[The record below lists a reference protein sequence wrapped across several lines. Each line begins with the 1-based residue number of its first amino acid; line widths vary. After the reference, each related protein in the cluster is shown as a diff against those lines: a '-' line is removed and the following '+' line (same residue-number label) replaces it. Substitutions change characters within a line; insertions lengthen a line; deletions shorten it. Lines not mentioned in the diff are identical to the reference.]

1 MTVSRRESKLRLG
14 SLIALPLLLAVA
26 FAVNARRN
34 VEDYVRQIETSVRP
48 APAGQVYAGAEWQV
62 EKVRL
67 IGDGRD
73 TKVTFPGQMRLVIVQ
88 LVATAREPIGEGWS
102 QCRFTLVD
110 DRGRRWLPLDP
121 MLSRDISRDLDRKA
135 KPVDGCNITSL
146 HPPAKD
152 ASVTIE
158 EKFVV
163 PADVLPSLKARLSFV
178 ATRPEAID
186 LPLKFD

>member
-1 MTVSRRESKLRLG
+1 MMASSREKRLRLL
-14 SLIALPLLLAVA
+14 SLLALPVLLGAA

-34 VEDYVRQIETSVRP
+34 VVNYVEQIEMHARP
-48 APAGQVYAGAEWQV
+48 VSGETYAGAVWQV

-73 TKVTFPGQMRLVIVQ
+73 TRVTFPGQMRLVIVQ
-88 LVATAREPIGEGWS
+88 LKATAREAIGEGWA

-110 DRGRRWLPLDP
+110 DQGRRWLPLDP
-121 MLSRDISRDLDRKA
+121 TLSRDISRDLDRKA
-135 KPVDGCNITSL
+135 TPLDGCGIASL

-152 ASVTIE
+152 RSVTIE

-163 PADVLPSLKARLSFV
+163 PAEVLPSLEARVSFV
-178 ATRPEAID
+178 ATRPDALS

>member
-1 MTVSRRESKLRLG
+1 MTASRRERKLRLL
-14 SLIALPLLLAVA
+14 SLIALPPLLVVA

-34 VEDYVRQIETSVRP
+34 VENYVEQIETSVRP
-48 APAGQVYAGAEWQV
+48 VAAGQSYAGAEW
-62 EKVRL
+62 KIATVRL

-88 LVATAREPIGEGWS
+88 LMATAREEIGQGWS

-135 KPVDGCNITSL
+135 TPIDGCGIASL

-152 ASVTIE
+152 GSVTIE

-163 PADVLPSLKARLSFV
+163 PADVLPSLMVRLSFV
-178 ATRPEAID
+178 GTRPEAIS
-186 LPLKFD
+186 LPLNFD

>member
-1 MTVSRRESKLRLG
+1 MTVSRRESKLRLV

-48 APAGQVYAGAEWQV
+48 ATAGQVYAGAEWQV

-135 KPVDGCNITSL
+135 KPVDGCGITSL
-146 HPPAKD
+146 HPPTKD
-152 ASVTIE
+152 AAVTIE

-163 PADVLPSLKARLSFV
+163 PADVLPSLKVRLSFV

>member
-1 MTVSRRESKLRLG
+1 MTASRRERRLRLL
-14 SLIALPLLLAVA
+14 SLIALPPLLVVA

-34 VEDYVRQIETSVRP
+34 VENYVEQIETSVRP
-48 APAGQVYAGAEWQV
+48 VAAGQSYAGAEW
-62 EKVRL
+62 KIAAVRL

-88 LVATAREPIGEGWS
+88 LMATAREEIGQGWS

-110 DRGRRWLPLDP
+110 ARGRRWLPLDP

-135 KPVDGCNITSL
+135 TPIDGCGIASL

-152 ASVTIE
+152 GSVTIE

-163 PADVLPSLKARLSFV
+163 PADVLPSLMVRLSFV
-178 ATRPEAID
+178 GIRPEAIS